1 MIYVVTS
8 FLFPLHPGQPR
19 SPAPLA
25 SQLTDICV
33 AGAIRDNRSA
43 LLAAFLAGEV
53 YICICICI
61 CIYICIRVRVC
72 TPLAFSWRAVLG
84 GGGRLL
90 PACLPALRPPR
101 RRRARHAG
109 SFGLLDG
116 FSKASITSFHRISM
130 HGSQIGLRS
139 CPKSQ
144 RRASDRPASP
154 PLLKIS
160 PAQINSAQLSSTQL
174 ILSTHLLI
182 THFSL
187 LTSHHSPLAPH
198 PAQPSPALPCPA
210 QLMPPCCEQQ
220 T

>member
-8 FLFPLHPGQPR
+8 FLFPFHPGQPL

-25 SQLTDICV
+25 SQLTDISV

-84 GGGRLL
+84 GGGRL

-139 CPKSQ
+139 CPKAKDEQ
-144 RRASDRPASP
+144 AIVLL
-154 PLLKIS
+154 PLPSLKL
-160 PAQINSAQLSSTQL
+160 AQPKSTQLNSAQLNSTHSLDSST
-174 ILSTHLLI
+174 H
-182 THFSL
+182 HSL

-198 PAQPSPALPCPA
+198 PALPSPALLCPA